1 MSMTSPAS
9 RRSTA
14 FTSPEPISLET
25 PRQVRAA
32 VKQSVVA
39 MFGAFDFSQFDQVFS
54 DILRL
59 FHGTYPGYRPCNT
72 QYHDLSH
79 TMDCLLVTTKLIHG
93 AFLSGIAFA
102 PPDVGQGLISALM
115 HDTGY
120 IQARDDKTGTGGK
133 YTICHIE
140 RSIEFMTQYF
150 TEHGYPP
157 ASIAICTNFLR
168 CTGLDVKIA
177 DISFA
182 SREHEILGKILGA
195 ADLIG
200 QMANDNYLA
209 KLPFLYKEF
218 KEAGVPGYR
227 DELDLLEKTP
237 AFWEMAK
244 KRLVQELGHVD
255 RYLRDYLRIL
265 RGINHDVYR
274 QAIDRN
280 MKRLQALL
288 ATQRLAFPGLGEFH
302 SKWV

>member
-1 MSMTSPAS
+1 
-9 RRSTA
+9 
-14 FTSPEPISLET
+14 
-25 PRQVRAA
+25 
-32 VKQSVVA
+32 
-39 MFGAFDFSQFDQVFS
+39 
-54 DILRL
+54 
-59 FHGTYPGYRPCNT
+59 
-72 QYHDLSH
+72 
-79 TMDCLLVTTKLIHG
+79 
-93 AFLSGIAFA
+93 
-102 PPDVGQGLISALM
+102 
-115 HDTGY
+115 
-120 IQARDDKTGTGGK
+120 
-133 YTICHIE
+133 
-140 RSIEFMTQYF
+140 
-150 TEHGYPP
+150 
-157 ASIAICTNFLR
+157 
-168 CTGLDVKIA
+168 
-177 DISFA
+177 
-182 SREHEILGKILGA
+182 
-195 ADLIG
+195 
-200 QMANDNYLA
+200 MANDNYLA